1 MKIYRFDKKSYYIHT
16 DRPYW
21 LTYESGFLRLNRA
34 MTNLDDFLDYK
45 RKNIKYPFTNL
56 VYLTNS

>member
-1 MKIYRFDKKSYYIHT
+1 MKIYRFDRNNYYLYT

-34 MTNLDDFLDYK
+34 GTNLNLFLEYK
-45 RKNIKYPFTNL
+45 KEHIKYPFTNL
-56 VYLTNS
+56 IYLTNS